1 MDPVTRREYW
11 EIIRKLKDEKKTVII
26 TTQFLDE
33 AEELCDRIAILSK
46 GSNFEELLF

>member
-46 GSNFEELLF
+46 GKEK